1 MLVGHGDDG
10 YTHHRDIVAD
20 FSTNVWYGGSPAG
33 LKDHLFSRW
42 HKIHR
47 YPEVIGESLIGKIA
61 DHHGFDTA
69 NFLVANGST
78 ESIYLVAQAFRGMR
92 STILNPAFSE
102 YEDACLLHGH
112 QLSFMKWEELAQ
124 DSIID
129 TDLLFIC
136 NPNNPTGEV
145 FAEIEHLIANNPK
158 VVFVLDEAFI
168 EFNLSISSS
177 IHLIMLYD
185 NLIVM
190 RSMTKAYAIPGLRLG
205 YIAASGRLISRLK
218 GLKLPW
224 TVNAMA
230 LEAGTYIFD
239 HYDELKLPVQQLL
252 NDKDEFI
259 DALAGT
265 SLVPKNSSHTHFFLA
280 ETIHSDSA
288 SLKQFLLKE
297 FDILIR
303 EAGNFRGLNSRC
315 VRLATLSPEQ
325 NQLLVK
331 ALASWGTV

>member
-10 YTHHRDIVAD
+10 YTHHSDITAD
-20 FSTNVWYGGSPAG
+20 FSTNVWYGGSPEG
-33 LKDHLFSRW
+33 LKEHLFSRW
-42 HKIHR
+42 NKIHR
-47 YPEVIGESLIGKIA
+47 YPEVIGESLIRKIA
-61 DHHGFDTA
+61 DHHGFDTG
-69 NFLVANGST
+69 NILVANGST
-78 ESIYLVAQAFRGMR
+78 ESIYLVAQAFKGMR
-92 STILNPAFSE
+92 SSILIPAFSE

-112 QLSFMKWEELAQ
+112 QLSFMRWEDLSR
-124 DSIID
+124 DSLLD

-145 FAEIEHLIANNPK
+145 FTEIEHLIANNPQ

-177 IHLIMLYD
+177 IHLIAIYD

-205 YIAASGRLISRLK
+205 YLAASVKLISRLK

-224 TVNAMA
+224 TVNTLA
-230 LEAGTYIFD
+230 LEAGAYIFD

-252 NDKDEFI
+252 NDKDDFI
-259 DALAGT
+259 AALART
-265 SLVPKNSSHTHFFLA
+265 SLIPKSGSHTHFFLA
-280 ETIHSDSA
+280 ETTCSDSA

-303 EAGNFRGLNSRC
+303 DAANFRGLNNKS
-315 VRLATLSPEQ
+315 VRLATLSRDQ
-325 NQLLVK
+325 NLLLIK
-331 ALASWGTV
+331 ALSSWSTV